1 MPRVFACLVAVL
13 FVASPSSAQTVTSAP
28 GAAPPGVSQQA
39 APPRDSAVKTGTAIL
54 RGRVFAADTSQP
66 LRKAQVRLTATAAP
80 GGTNGPQGRITTTD
94 ADGRYEFK
102 ELPAG
107 RYTLNANKGRYVG
120 LSYGQR
126 RPYEPGRPL
135 EILEGQTVEKVD
147 FSLPRGA
154 IITGHVLDELGDPA
168 EDVSVTVMRSLVV
181 AGRRRLVNAGRN
193 SMTNDNGEFRLF
205 GLAPGTY
212 YVSATLRAG
221 IAPNVESDDHSGYAP
236 TYYPST
242 ASAGEAQ
249 RLTIG
254 VGQTL
259 NDIDVTLVS
268 ARVARINGTAVD
280 SQGRSLAGAMVI
292 VTQRN
297 SGTLG
302 GIMNFAAIFRPDVGF
317 SASGLPP
324 GDYTLMA
331 NIQARPGEVPESATT
346 QITLAGR
353 DVDGVQLVGV
363 KPSTLTG
370 RIVLTD
376 PSAAQTLQTDRL
388 RLAAPPKNP
397 DEGPNAGGSG
407 RVNDDLT
414 FEIKTP
420 PGLRLVTTA
429 SATPGWTTKAVRANG
444 IDVTETGIEVRPSE
458 DLSGIEIELTNR
470 LTNLSGVVTNGRF
483 KIAGLPPGD
492 YYVIAVDSIEPGDA
506 SDPEYL
512 DRVMNR
518 ATRFSLGDAETKTL
532 DLQLATGL

>member
-1 MPRVFACLVAVL
+1 
-13 FVASPSSAQTVTSAP
+13 
-28 GAAPPGVSQQA
+28 
-39 APPRDSAVKTGTAIL
+39 
-54 RGRVFAADTSQP
+54 
-66 LRKAQVRLTATAAP
+66 
-80 GGTNGPQGRITTTD
+80 
-94 ADGRYEFK
+94 
-102 ELPAG
+102 
-107 RYTLNANKGRYVG
+107 
-120 LSYGQR
+120 
-126 RPYEPGRPL
+126 
-135 EILEGQTVEKVD
+135 VEKVD
-147 FSLPRGA
+147 FTLPRGA

-168 EDVSVTVMRSLVV
+168 EDVSVAVMRSLVV
-181 AGRRRLVNAGRN
+181 AGRRRLVSAGRN

-212 YVSATLRAG
+212 YVSATLRSG
-221 IAPNVESDDHSGYAP
+221 IAANVESDDHSGYAP

-249 RLTIG
+249 RLTLG

-302 GIMNFAAIFRPDVGF
+302 GIMNFAAIIRPDGGF

-324 GDYTLMA
+324 GDYSLTV

-420 PGLRLVTTA
+420 PGLRIVTTA
-429 SATPGWTTKAVRANG
+429 SPTPGWTTKAVRVNG
-444 IDVTETGIEVRPSE
+444 IDVTEAGIEVRPNE
-458 DLSGIEIELTNR
+458 DLGGIEIELTNR
-470 LTNLSGVVTNGRF
+470 LTNLSGVVTNGRGDTVADYTAVVFPQDRERWVGSARSLRSARPDQDGRF
-483 KIAGLPPGD
+483 KIAGLPAGD
-492 YYVIAVDSIEPGDA
+492 YYAIAVDSIEPGDA
-506 SDPEYL
+506 SDPDYL
-512 DRVMNR
+512 DRVMNH
-518 ATRFSLGDAETKTL
+518 ATRFSLGEAETKTL
-532 DLQLATGL
+532 DLKLATGL